1 MVLGVLQTYA
11 CVRYCLSQSWLNV
24 VGRQEHAS
32 LFRSVNESEKLF
44 YRIVMKTWKSA
55 ETNWMTA
62 KEEVWRKRRKNLGS
76 KSGLLHKTFYSCN
89 LRRFVS
95 TASGPVA
102 QRYNARLVTLRLRIR
117 ILPLALR
124 EREKKNRRMVVLSM
138 WHFVKCCFLVFYR
151 CVILSTMWELR
162 NVTFYE
168 LG

>member
-11 CVRYCLSQSWLNV
+11 CVSYCLSQCWLNV

-32 LFRSVNESEKLF
+32 LFRSVNEEENLF

-76 KSGLLHKTFYSCN
+76 KSGLLHRTFYSCN

-95 TASGPVA
+95 TASAPSSTVV
-102 QRYNARLVTLRLRIR
+102 QRSTRNSKVKDSNPSSGTK
-117 ILPLALR
+117 R
-124 EREKKNRRMVVLSM
+124 EREKKNWRMVVLSM
-138 WHFVKCCFLVFYR
+138 WHFVKCCFLKSFTDVSFYR
-151 CVILSTMWELR
+151 PCE
-162 NVTFYE
+162 N
-168 LG
+168 